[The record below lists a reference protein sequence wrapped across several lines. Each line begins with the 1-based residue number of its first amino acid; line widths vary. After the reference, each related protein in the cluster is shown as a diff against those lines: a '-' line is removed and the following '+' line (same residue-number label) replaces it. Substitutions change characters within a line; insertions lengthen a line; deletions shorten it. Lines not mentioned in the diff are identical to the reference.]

1 MSFPIL
7 CNTDYVVVFIFS
19 LKYISH
25 PVPSPDLSFQPDE
38 HLEVYVSTS
47 ENPHHFW
54 IQILGLDKLTA
65 EMSRFYNNG
74 TLQVS
79 HCLCSLDAKQVKT
92 GKDYFVLSN
101 KTCTFVSRCVPQ

>member
-65 EMSRFYNNG
+65 EMSRFYSKG
-74 TLQVS
+74 TRQVS
-79 HCLCSLDAKQVKT
+79 HTLLVFYRHQTDKCFPLCALM
-92 GKDYFVLSN
+92 N
-101 KTCTFVSRCVPQ
+101 MTF